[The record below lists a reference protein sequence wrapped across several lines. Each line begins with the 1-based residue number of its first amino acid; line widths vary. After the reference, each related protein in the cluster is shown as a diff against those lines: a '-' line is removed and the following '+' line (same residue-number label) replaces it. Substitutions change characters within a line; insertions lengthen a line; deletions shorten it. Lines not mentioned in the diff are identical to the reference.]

1 MKELSSNGSALAV
14 GLAPDPSENPSSTSE
29 DNEQAPKANVL
40 QRPHQRP
47 RANAQRLCYGK
58 RGAAGK
64 RGGRDVDKPEQAYL
78 TLHAIVEPAS
88 QTVLRVNQEPQIPL
102 LSLAEFVSS
111 KRQEGWE
118 VVGIAPSSTLLLM
131 ILKRPLPSP
140 QSQDVEG

>member
-1 MKELSSNGSALAV
+1 
-14 GLAPDPSENPSSTSE
+14 
-29 DNEQAPKANVL
+29 
-40 QRPHQRP
+40 
-47 RANAQRLCYGK
+47 
-58 RGAAGK
+58 
-64 RGGRDVDKPEQAYL
+64 VDKPEQAYL

-88 QTVLRVNQEPQIPL
+88 QRVLRVNQEPQIPL

-140 QSQDVEG
+140 QSKDVEG